1 MRKDAGFE
9 VVDRIRIYYLAGGDV
24 DKVMALRGEA
34 IKKAVLC
41 EQLIHTESV
50 VGYVKTWEIG
60 NGKLIIG
67 VETI

>member
-1 MRKDAGFE
+1 
-9 VVDRIRIYYLAGGDV
+9 
-24 DKVMALRGEA
+24 
-34 IKKAVLC
+34 
-41 EQLIHTESV
+41 LIHTESV